1 MASPAAPRWLVLAA
15 YSLRALWRRRT
26 KSLALATGLVLA
38 VALVA
43 AVLFLSDGLLAE
55 SDRARVAMPD
65 VTVQRLI
72 GGRPT
77 VLSEADLSKL
87 EGIPSV
93 RSITPRVWGYLFV
106 ASLQG
111 NVTVIG
117 VRDGQEPLGVA
128 QGSLEAG
135 RDVKPGGHEML
146 AGAGLARF
154 LGLTLGDQLGLP
166 SPNPDAPPLKLVG
179 VFASS
184 VELYTSDV
192 VLCDEVDARALLG
205 LRDGQATDFAVAVVN
220 PNETHVIARTILD
233 RLPGTRVIERDLL
246 GRVYRLAYGRR
257 AGLVL
262 AASLP
267 AILAL
272 FVLGWDRATGVGP
285 DELREI
291 AIQKAVGW
299 STSDVL
305 WTKLG
310 ESVLL
315 SFVATA
321 VGLGLAYVWVFW
333 LGAPGL
339 RGAIAGWSVLF
350 PEGPITPMVDGSQLL
365 ALTLSVVAPFA
376 ALSIVPAWRAASRD
390 PMASMRG

>member
-1 MASPAAPRWLVLAA
+1 MSAPMASPAAPRWLVLAA

-128 QGSLEAG
+128 QGSLE
-135 RDVKPGGHEML
+135 
-146 AGAGLARF
+146 
-154 LGLTLGDQLGLP
+154 
-166 SPNPDAPPLKLVG
+166 
-179 VFASS
+179 
-184 VELYTSDV
+184 
-192 VLCDEVDARALLG
+192 
-205 LRDGQATDFAVAVVN
+205 
-220 PNETHVIARTILD
+220 
-233 RLPGTRVIERDLL
+233 
-246 GRVYRLAYGRR
+246 
-257 AGLVL
+257 
-262 AASLP
+262 
-267 AILAL
+267 
-272 FVLGWDRATGVGP
+272 
-285 DELREI
+285 ELRANAE
-291 AIQKAVGW
+291 VRN
-299 STSDVL
+299 
-305 WTKLG
+305 
-310 ESVLL
+310 
-315 SFVATA
+315 
-321 VGLGLAYVWVFW
+321 AY
-333 LGAPGL
+333 LIG
-339 RGAIAGWSVLF
+339 
-350 PEGPITPMVDGSQLL
+350 
-365 ALTLSVVAPFA
+365 
-376 ALSIVPAWRAASRD
+376 
-390 PMASMRG
+390 